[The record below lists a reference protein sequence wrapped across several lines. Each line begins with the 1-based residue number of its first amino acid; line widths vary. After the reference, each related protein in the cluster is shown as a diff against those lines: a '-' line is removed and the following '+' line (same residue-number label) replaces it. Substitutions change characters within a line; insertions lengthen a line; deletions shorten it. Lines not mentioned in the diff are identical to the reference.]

1 MKDRHMLVVL
11 HLLYVPVLPALRHI
25 ILVIKRFRHDWL
37 SLEHRLI
44 SCNRGR
50 VSHTRTAPNLLNP
63 DSQTIIAISWEYL
76 A

>member
-44 SCNRGR
+44 SCK
-50 VSHTRTAPNLLNP
+50 
-63 DSQTIIAISWEYL
+63 
-76 A
+76 